1 MPTFCCFPGVPGT
14 ELVLRLGGSLGDR
27 RAQEAW
33 ATIVKERRN
42 GGGQGT
48 FCQKKKNG
56 LIRCDV
62 H

>member
-33 ATIVKERRN
+33 ATIVKGRRN
-42 GGGQGT
+42 GGGEGADREHSG
-48 FCQKKKNG
+48 KKIKMA
-56 LIRCDV
+56 
-62 H
+62 